1 MKEKIYSNKN
11 KYSEFDPINF
21 KKEDNFFIK
30 VTQINDIIK
39 NISNIED
46 LKPNEKKIKI
56 LKEKINII
64 KSEQNLNES
73 ERSLKI
79 IDEFAEKFNN
89 YKELK
94 RDTSNYG
101 NNIKKILSDINGTR
115 KSLKEIQKKYLLLFK
130 QKISLMTISRILRYH
145 LNLHYR
151 KTSLKNPKILEQNY
165 LIMSLIFL
173 NCIVRGIELGL
184 NLIYID
190 EVSFEIENN
199 NFYTWRGND
208 DIIIDGPKS
217 DNKKDLVQ

>member
-1 MKEKIYSNKN
+1 
-11 KYSEFDPINF
+11 
-21 KKEDNFFIK
+21 
-30 VTQINDIIK
+30 
-39 NISNIED
+39 
-46 LKPNEKKIKI
+46 
-56 LKEKINII
+56 
-64 KSEQNLNES
+64 
-73 ERSLKI
+73 
-79 IDEFAEKFNN
+79 
-89 YKELK
+89 
-94 RDTSNYG
+94 
-101 NNIKKILSDINGTR
+101 
-115 KSLKEIQKKYLLLFK
+115 
-130 QKISLMTISRILRYH
+130 MTISRILRYH

-217 DNKKDLVQ
+217 DNKKRFSSIMAINEDEILHSSIISKNIDSNDFIEFMKNLINNMDENKLNNSLFIFDNAKVHISKMRTNYLKDKNIKIITNVPYCSFFNSIELLFRAFKNIIYKECFSTIKELKKKYEI